1 MNLPLDATF
10 QRVTCASG
18 LPFSSRGRA
27 SATACKVCLRLHI
40 PSLDIRYLY
49 DQHRSSAPRLTPPF
63 QSQIDQD
70 TFCLAYISSWCFN
83 ASSRESLISSQSGLS
98 SSALWYTGP
107 NSPFQIGAYRFNDPP
122 DSLTYPDIQHEPD
135 LSLELTFVI
144 FYLLL
149 SSLLLSGSRL
159 AILTVN
165 RPVND
170 GKPYL
175 SISAMVAMVAM
186 VQY

>member
-18 LPFSSRGRA
+18 SLSSSRGTA
-27 SATACKVCLRLHI
+27 SATACKVCLRLRI
-40 PSLDIRYLY
+40 PSLDIRYLS
-49 DQHRSSAPRLTPPF
+49 DQYQSSAPGTIPPF

-83 ASSRESLISSQSGLS
+83 ASSRESLISSQSGLL

-107 NSPFQIGAYRFNDPP
+107 NSPFQMGAYRFNDLL
-122 DSLTYPDIQHEPD
+122 DLLTYPDFQHELD

-144 FYLLL
+144 FDLLW
-149 SSLLLSGSRL
+149 SSLSISGSRL
-159 AILTVN
+159 ARLTVN

-175 SISAMVAMVAM
+175 ASAE
-186 VQY
+186 